1 MRNPFHARSMVLSQ
15 VRDGL
20 MAMCLLVT
28 VVRPTKPRHRTFLGV
43 VQSGR
48 MLALGASG
56 RRFKSCRRD
65 HLRVSYSGNTSAFQA
80 DAGSSILPRR
90 SLRHW
95 CNGNIAGFQP
105 AAISSI
111 LICRT

>member
-20 MAMCLLVT
+20 MAMCLLVII

-80 DAGSSILPRR
+80 DADGSIPSTRSIER
-90 SLRHW
+90 
-95 CNGNIAGFQP
+95 
-105 AAISSI
+105 
-111 LICRT
+111 